1 MTGEV
6 VVPEL
11 DLVLVRVLERWAGG
25 NVGSAGVAG
34 GAGGGGERTINEADE
49 ALERV
54 NRGDDAYVHS
64 VVERLGS
71 DLQSDE
77 R

>member
-1 MTGEV
+1 MEVLGRVTGEV

-11 DLVLVRVLERWAGG
+11 DLVLVRVLER
-25 NVGSAGVAG
+25 
-34 GAGGGGERTINEADE
+34 INEADE